1 MTQQSHD
8 QTTDPQSDVTF
19 TELTVPE
26 GSSLKLSVLEQ
37 EPVALTTALSE
48 FFKQHKVVRRAFI
61 VSVQEGEDG
70 HVDDILMIALEFV
83 AGTENIDEII
93 QNAGAT
99 ACEYI
104 DEDESID
111 FCVVNEDEKG
121 LSHFITQHVAPFY
134 QRRLGSF
141 LRDSIPIKNT

>member
-1 MTQQSHD
+1 MTQQS
-8 QTTDPQSDVTF
+8 QNLTTDSQSDVQF

-37 EPVALTTALSE
+37 EPEELTAALSE

-61 VSVQEGEDG
+61 VSVQEVEDEQF
-70 HVDDILMIALEFV
+70 DDILMIALEFV
-83 AGTENIDEII
+83 PGAENIDEII
-93 QNAGAT
+93 QEAGAT

-111 FCVVNEDEKG
+111 FVSSMKTKKG
-121 LSHFITQHVAPFY
+121 
-134 QRRLGSF
+134 
-141 LRDSIPIKNT
+141 

>member
-1 MTQQSHD
+1 MTQQS
-8 QTTDPQSDVTF
+8 QNLTTDSQSDVQF

-37 EPVALTTALSE
+37 EPEELTAALSE
-48 FFKQHKVVRRAFI
+48 FFNQHKVVRRAFI
-61 VSVQEGEDG
+61 VSVQEVEDEQF
-70 HVDDILMIALEFV
+70 DDILMIALEFV
-83 AGTENIDEII
+83 PGAENIDEII
-93 QNAGAT
+93 QEAGAT